1 MAYTPTTWTTGDTI
15 TASAMNKIENGIAN
29 AGGGGALICNCSDVG
44 GYITLDKTV
53 QEIYDALISGT
64 PAYIKYQY
72 GVLGTD
78 YVGHLILAPIVKIY
92 NYNDTGLIRIIAIKC
107 FMQTVSSLPDVAGP
121 ATLIFTAGGLNEYPT
136 FHTSVYVVSN
146 YEDPN
151 GFVG

>member
-1 MAYTPTTWTTGDTI
+1 MSYTPTTWATGDTI

-29 AGGGGALICNCSDVG
+29 AGGALICNCNDVG
-44 GYITLDKTV
+44 GDMTLDKTV

-78 YVGHLILAPIVKIY
+78 YIGHLILAPIVKIY
-92 NYNDTGLIRIIAIKC
+92 NYNDTGLIRIIAIKG
-107 FMQTVSSLPDVAGP
+107 FMQIVSSLPDVAGP

-136 FHTSVYVVSN
+136 FRTSVYVVST
-146 YEDPN
+146 YEGSDS
-151 GFVG
+151 FVG